1 MGRAVGEMRGLR
13 IHEAKRARELRRAEP
28 SAEAK
33 LWARLRSRRL
43 NGFKFVRQMPIGPYF
58 ADFVCREE
66 KLIVEVD
73 GATHGTADGIA
84 ADRRRSAAL
93 ADKGYRILRVANA
106 EIFDGIEAVLETILA
121 VLERRETW

>member
-1 MGRAVGEMRGLR
+1 M
-13 IHEAKRARELRRAEP
+13 
-28 SAEAK
+28 
-33 LWARLRSRRL
+33 
-43 NGFKFVRQMPIGPYF
+43 RQMPIGPYF

-73 GATHGTADGIA
+73 GATHGTADEIA
-84 ADRRRSAAL
+84 ADTRRSVTL